1 MQFAVFVD
9 GAAVHGTVAEQRGQ
23 IDFEKLR
30 SIYLDRGDGLAVFN
44 YFNVAVVE
52 DNGSILMRPLL
63 DRLDY
68 IGWRMDVI
76 ETDRQIADGIRRS
89 RQTILTSMTVKMM
102 EAAARQAEEI
112 VLFSGD
118 EAMAPA
124 VRAVQRLGA
133 RVTVVFPTNGCSDV
147 LRRAADLHEQF
158 PVGIV
163 KQGTRD
169 SVHHGTGK

>member
-102 EAAARQAEEI
+102 EAAARR
-112 VLFSGD
+112 GD
-118 EAMAPA
+118 RPFLRRRGHGPG
-124 VRAVQRLGA
+124 RASRAAARGPGNGRVSHQRMQ
-133 RVTVVFPTNGCSDV
+133 
-147 LRRAADLHEQF
+147 RRAAPGRRF
-158 PVGIV
+158 ARAIPGRNR
-163 KQGTRD
+163 K
-169 SVHHGTGK
+169 TGDAR